1 VRGRFAPSPT
11 GYLHL
16 GNARTALLSWLQVRA
31 AGGKFLLR
39 VEDLDTGRCRQDYVD
54 SLFRDLEYLGLTFD
68 EAPVFQSQRGAQY
81 EEALST
87 LREKGLVYPC
97 LCSRAEI
104 ARMASAP
111 HGPFDD
117 GPRYPGTCRRRT
129 PDEVNARAQQR
140 AKAYRFL
147 APSSPLGFVDGL
159 FGPLSSNVQEDTGD
173 FVVFRQGQ
181 GASYQLAVV
190 VDDAASGI
198 SHVLRGEDLLSST
211 ARQLALY
218 QALEKKAPDF
228 VHVPLVLGE
237 NRQRM
242 AKRHGASSVKGLRE
256 AGVPAEKVLGLLAF
270 WSGLSDGQ
278 PVSARELIGV
288 FALEKVSKQA
298 PVAHERELDALL
310 RGDRT
315 NL

>member
-1 VRGRFAPSPT
+1 MRGRFAPSPT

-16 GNARTALLSWLQVRA
+16 GNARTALLAWLQVRA
-31 AGGKFLLR
+31 AGGQFLLR
-39 VEDLDTGRCRQDYVD
+39 VEDLDAGRCRQDYVD
-54 SLFRDLEYLGLTFD
+54 ALFRDLEYLGLSFD
-68 EAPVFQSQRGAQY
+68 EAPVFQSQRGEAY
-81 EEALST
+81 EEALWT

-97 LCSRAEI
+97 FCSRAEI

-111 HGPFDD
+111 HGPHDD
-117 GPRYPGTCRRRT
+117 GPRYPGTCRRLT
-129 PDEVNARAQQR
+129 PDEVSARAQER
-140 AKAYRFL
+140 AKAYRFV
-147 APSSPLGFVDGL
+147 APSSPLAFFDGL
-159 FGPLSSNVQEDTGD
+159 LGPTSSNVQEDTGD

-218 QALEKKAPDF
+218 QALGKPGPEF

-237 NRQRM
+237 NLQRM

-256 AGVPAEKVLGLLAF
+256 AGVPAEEVLGLLAS
-270 WSGLSDGQ
+270 WSGLSDGR
-278 PVSARELIGV
+278 PVSARELVGV
-288 FALEKVSKQA
+288 FSLEKVSKKA
-298 PVAHERELDALL
+298 PIAREDALDALL
-310 RGDRT
+310 RGAR
-315 NL
+315 